1 METVL
6 LSVQKWLLQLTT
18 YFDCCKTMIRD
29 GETVEAERGYD
40 SLLADP
46 GGCGWSLP
54 DAQSGL
60 DSGI

>member
-29 GETVEAERGYD
+29 GEIVEAERGYD

-46 GGCGWSLP
+46 GGWLLP
-54 DAQSGL
+54 DVQSGL